1 MWGNN
6 SGVFIVRPGKQDRL
20 RMSVIET
27 NSDSKMS
34 QVIQAEM
41 VALSYQHLPA
51 TMLGTVAAVPLSWFI
66 FAGTI
71 HLHAL
76 LLWSVATVVVL
87 LFLYTYFLRFKRTS
101 ESDKDIRDWGRP
113 ITIGAGIT
121 GFCLGIGGVV
131 IASFVSPSYQIGILL
146 LILVIVVSVIPVLGA
161 VRKVY
166 FSYSVGA
173 VLPIAV
179 WCVQHWQPV
188 YISAAAMIG
197 VFMLV
202 SWITSAKY
210 SHNIESAIRAKH
222 KLGTVNGANK
232 TLQKSYEE
240 LAGDEQKVRA
250 SEERFRGIFEDGLVG
265 MAILSKDGSV
275 QRVNRAFCRLLGYE
289 KGELI
294 GRRYDELID
303 PAHIDSMN
311 AYFRSV
317 ANGNF
322 TGHQHECQYRHKDGH
337 DIYSLAALTTIRGDN
352 GNVLGIVAQ
361 AQDVTEE
368 RGIKKQLSFQASH
381 DELTGLVN
389 RREFQIRLERVVQS
403 VSNRDTQHVLCYI
416 DLDQFKIV
424 NDTFGH
430 AAGDAM
436 LRQIVSIMRGL
447 FRGRDTLARLGGDE
461 FGIILENCNAEDA
474 KGFCTA
480 FIRTLNN
487 TNFTWNDHTFRIRAS
502 VGLVT
507 ISSES
512 PDTGELLKRAD
523 LACYTAKDMGGD
535 QIYVFPVQ
543 TDDSTTYSDIIRAV
557 QCMDALYD
565 DRLSLFAQPIVP
577 LQDNEQHAPWY
588 EILLRVVADDGK
600 VVSPRLLIPAA
611 ERYGQMA
618 SIDRWVIDK
627 TFKEFRTL
635 SERSDVRLSI
645 NLSGISISS
654 GDIPSYIISKFDEY
668 EVPADRICFEL
679 TETAT
684 VKSVSQVLDLMSRLK
699 DHGCHFA
706 LDDFGSG
713 VSSFKYLK
721 QFPFDFLKIDGSL
734 IQDIATDS
742 TDTAMVRA
750 IEQLSASLGLKSIA
764 EWISNSEVDQM
775 VTSLGIDYGQGF
787 LYGKPISIDQI
798 EHGRQKKSLRLVGA
812 AG

>member
-1 MWGNN
+1 MIVG
-6 SGVFIVRPGKQDRL
+6 FIVRPVKQDRL
-20 RMSVIET
+20 RISVIEK

-34 QVIQAEM
+34 QAIHAEM
-41 VALSYQHLPA
+41 VALVYKHLPA
-51 TMLGTVAAVPLSWFI
+51 TMLGTAAVFLSFWII
-66 FAGTI
+66 FAGTEVPI
-71 HLHAL
+71 QFL
-76 LLWSVATVVVL
+76 LLWSVVTIAVL
-87 LFLYTYFLRFKRTS
+87 LWLYTYYDRFKRS
-101 ESDKDIRDWGRP
+101 REPAKQIHHLERA
-113 ITIGAGIT
+113 ITIASGTT
-121 GFCLGIGGVV
+121 GLCLGIGGVG
-131 IASFVSPSYQIGILL
+131 IASYVSPFHQIGILL
-146 LILVIVVSVIPVLGA
+146 PILVIVVSLIPFLGTIKEA
-161 VRKVY
+161 Y
-166 FSYSVGA
+166 FSYSIGA
-173 VLPIAV
+173 VLPIAA
-179 WCVQHWQPV
+179 WCVQSWQPV
-188 YISAAAMIG
+188 YISTSTMLG
-197 VFMLV
+197 VFLWA
-202 SWITSAKY
+202 SWAISTKHSR
-210 SHNIESAIRAKH
+210 NVESAIRANE
-222 KLGTVNGANK
+222 LNK
-232 TLQKSYEE
+232 SLRKSYEK
-240 LAGDEQKVRA
+240 LANDEQEVRA

-265 MAILSKDGSV
+265 MAILSKDGSM
-275 QRVNRAFCRLLGYE
+275 QRVNSAFCRLLGYE
-289 KGELI
+289 KHELI

-303 PAHIDSMN
+303 ASHLDGIN

-337 DIYSLAALTTIRGDN
+337 DVYSLSAMTTIRGDN

-389 RREFQIRLERVVQS
+389 RREFQIRLERIVKN
-403 VSNRDTQHVLCYI
+403 VSNRDAQHVLCYI

-436 LRQIVSIMRGL
+436 LRQIVNIMRSL
-447 FRGRDTLARLGGDE
+447 VRGRDTLARLGGDE
-461 FGIILENCNAEDA
+461 FGIIFENCNATDA
-474 KGFCTA
+474 TKISTT
-480 FIRTLNN
+480 FIHTLNN
-487 TNFTWNDHTFRIRAS
+487 TNFTWNNHTFRIRAS

-507 ISSES
+507 ITSQST
-512 PDTGELLKRAD
+512 DIGELLKKAD

-535 QIYVFPVQ
+535 QIYVFPAQ
-543 TDDSTTYSDIIRAV
+543 TDNSTTYSDIIKAV

-565 DRLSLFAQPIVP
+565 DRLCLFAQPIVP
-577 LQDNEQHAPWY
+577 LQGNDQHAPWY
-588 EILLRVVADDGK
+588 EILLRVVADDGE
-600 VVSPRLLIPAA
+600 VVSPGLLIPAA

-627 TFKEFRTL
+627 TLKEFQAL
-635 SERSDVRLSI
+635 SEHSEIRLSL

-654 GDIPSYIISKFDEY
+654 GDIPNYIVSKFDEY
-668 EVPADRICFEL
+668 EVLADRICFEL

-684 VKSVSQVLDLMSRLK
+684 VKSVSQVLDLMGRLK
-699 DHGCHFA
+699 ERGCHFA

-787 LYGKPISIDQI
+787 LYGKPIPIDRVI
-798 EHGRQKKSLRLVGA
+798 RSCQKKSLRLVRT